1 MILTTRTVLKQ
12 AAACGLAGFVA
23 AAPARAADIDVE
35 AEVVSAN
42 GLARCNPAT
51 GVCRLV
57 VEEPGPGQRPAA
69 TATEASWL
77 PESAAAL
84 LMAFALVGVCSRR
97 LRAD

>member
-12 AAACGLAGFVA
+12 AAACGLASVVA
-23 AAPARAADIDVE
+23 AMPARADDFE
-35 AEVVSAN
+35 GEVTSAN
-42 GLARCNPAT
+42 GLTRCNLAS

-57 VEEPGPGQRPAA
+57 VDEPDPGRRPAVPA
-69 TATEASWL
+69 AEASWL

-84 LMAFALVGVCSRR
+84 LMAVGLVGVLSRR